1 MLDSTDRL
9 SPSIKTHDFPG
20 TPAIPPQEIMLDST
34 DRLSPSIKTH
44 DFPGTP
50 VKTALTGR

>member
-1 MLDSTDRL
+1 
-9 SPSIKTHDFPG
+9 
-20 TPAIPPQEIMLDST
+20 MLDST